1 MDSHRYYVYIL
12 TNVLQ
17 SVLYIGVTNDIA
29 RRLHEHKTHAVPG
42 FTDRYN
48 VTKLVYVEEYPQGG
62 RRDTSR
68 KAAQEV
74 EQSQEG
80 GFDQRR
86 ERGLGGDRAL
96 APSSFR
102 PEARSAVVEESRGAR
117 FLRLRSLRSLRSK

>member
-48 VTKLVYVEEYPQGG
+48 VTKLVYVEEYPQVEDAI
-62 RRDTSR
+62 RRKKQLKKWSR
-68 KAAQEV
+68 AKKEALINAENAAW
-74 EQSQEG
+74 
-80 GFDQRR
+80 
-86 ERGLGGDRAL
+86 
-96 APSSFR
+96 
-102 PEARSAVVEESRGAR
+102 EEIEP
-117 FLRLRSLRSLRSK
+117 

>member
-48 VTKLVYVEEYPQGG
+48 VTKLVYVEEYPQ
-62 RRDTSR
+62 
-68 KAAQEV
+68 V
-74 EQSQEG
+74 E
-80 GFDQRR
+80 DVIRR
-86 ERGLGGDRAL
+86 EKQLKKWSRAKK
-96 APSSFR
+96 
-102 PEARSAVVEESRGAR
+102 EALINAENAAWEEIEP
-117 FLRLRSLRSLRSK
+117 

>member
-48 VTKLVYVEEYPQGG
+48 VTKLVYVEEYPQ
-62 RRDTSR
+62 
-68 KAAQEV
+68 V
-74 EQSQEG
+74 E
-80 GFDQRR
+80 DAIRR
-86 ERGLGGDRAL
+86 EKQLKKWSRAKKKAL
-96 APSSFR
+96 INA
-102 PEARSAVVEESRGAR
+102 ENAAWEEIEP
-117 FLRLRSLRSLRSK
+117 